1 MRIGIDARLN
11 YYRPGGIA
19 EYTRHLIEELAQLD
33 RATSYTVIHH
43 HADRHTIAPGP
54 NFTRRD
60 THTPSHHRLERWS
73 LSAELARFRLD
84 LLHSPDVIPPQ
95 HGARRQV
102 ITVHDLHFLHY
113 PQFMTADSRRYYNDQ
128 IARAV
133 RTADHILVDSQ
144 ATRDDLANLLN
155 VPPAK
160 VTVHLLGVNQA
171 FVPLPAAEVRQHA
184 IRLGLPQS
192 YILFVGTFEPRKN
205 IPGLF
210 KAYHLLSQTT
220 PEAPPLVMVGRRGW
234 LYDEIFAS
242 AEALHLTDHLIWLED
257 APSDDLP
264 AIYSG
269 ARVLVLPSH
278 YEGFGL
284 TPLEAMACGTPTV
297 VSDRGSLP
305 EVVGDTGLLV
315 DPDDPDAIA
324 DALRRMLT
332 DSGLHARSRAAGL
345 ARAASF
351 TWRKTAESVLDVYR
365 RVLAF

>member
-19 EYTRHLIEELAQLD
+19 EYTRHVIEELAALD
-33 RATSYTVIHH
+33 RTTRYAVLHH
-43 HADRHTIAPGP
+43 HADRRTLTPGP
-54 NFTRRD
+54 NFTRLN
-60 THTPSHHRLERWS
+60 TYTPCHHRLERWS

-133 RTADHILVDSQ
+133 RNADHILVDSQ
-144 ATRDDLANLLN
+144 ATCDDLANLLD

-160 VTVHLLGVNQA
+160 MTVHLLGVNRA
-171 FVPLPAAEVRQHA
+171 FVSLPAAEVRQHTA
-184 IRLGLPQS
+184 RLGLPEA

-210 KAYHLLSQTT
+210 KAYRLLRETVPDT
-220 PEAPPLVMVGRRGW
+220 PPLVMVGRRGW

-242 AEALHLTDHLIWLED
+242 AEALHLTDRLIWLED
-257 APSDDLP
+257 ALWDDLP
-264 AIYSG
+264 AIYNG
-269 ARVLVLPSH
+269 ARVLALPSH

-284 TPLEAMACGTPTV
+284 TALEAMACGTPTV

-315 DPDDPDAIA
+315 DPDDPGGIA
-324 DALRRMLT
+324 DALRQMLA
-332 DSGLHARSRAAGL
+332 DDELHARSRAAGL
-345 ARAASF
+345 ARAATF

-365 RVLAF
+365 RVLAS